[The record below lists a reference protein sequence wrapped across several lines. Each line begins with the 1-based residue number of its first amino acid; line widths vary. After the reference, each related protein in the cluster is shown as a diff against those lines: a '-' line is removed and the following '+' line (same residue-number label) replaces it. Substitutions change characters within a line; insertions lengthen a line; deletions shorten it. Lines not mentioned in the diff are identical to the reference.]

1 MQLCTAQKLRCV
13 CLLFPTFVFIYFLT
27 QIFFDIY
34 CAMHSRLHLPTN
46 HVSNVTLTFQ
56 DFPQFITGPDKMNKI
71 RLNIPGEML
80 KFKTPTG

>member
-1 MQLCTAQKLRCV
+1 MHSPKAKV
-13 CLLFPTFVFIYFLT
+13 CLLPTFVFIYFLT
-27 QIFFDIY
+27 EIFFDIY
-34 CAMHSRLHLPTN
+34 FCAMHFRLHLPTN

-71 RLNIPGEML
+71 LLNIPGEML